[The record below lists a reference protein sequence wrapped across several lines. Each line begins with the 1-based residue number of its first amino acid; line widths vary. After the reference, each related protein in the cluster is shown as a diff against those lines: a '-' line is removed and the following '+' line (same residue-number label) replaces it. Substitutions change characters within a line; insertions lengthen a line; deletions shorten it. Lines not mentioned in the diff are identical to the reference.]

1 MKKCYRP
8 LHTPHWLTTLNS
20 LKTLWTRQ
28 KPQRGLLDKNLPYPQ
43 VVASCIKL
51 GFLSNQNSCLEPF
64 EQWVAD
70 VGCSYFG
77 RSSKQRYLTPAFS
90 FETLGFTLFYPILK
104 THPYNSTF
112 LLPPQQTTTNY
123 KNLKQHCSLNQ
134 QKFIS
139 LHFWRSQVQN
149 GSHGAKNQV
158 SAGLCSFWK
167 FCGESVPL
175 LFTFFG
181 LWLLPPTSKLKTETQ
196 VLLTPG
202 HIDTNPHLST
212 CTYIGFTWIIQV
224 NLLKYSWLH
233 L

>member
-43 VVASCIKL
+43 VLASCIKL

-77 RSSKQRYLTPAFS
+77 RSSKQKYLTPAFS

-104 THPYNSTF
+104 TNPHSSTF

-123 KNLKQHCSLNQ
+123 KNLKQHYRLKQ

-149 GSHGAKNQV
+149 GLPEIKSSQTVLLLESLGENFLAFHN
-158 SAGLCSFWK
+158 
-167 FCGESVPL
+167 FCRQPAL
-175 LFTFFG
+175 LG
-181 LWLLPPTSKLKTETQ
+181 LWPLPPSSKPT
-196 VLLTPG
+196 V
-202 HIDTNPHLST
+202 
-212 CTYIGFTWIIQV
+212 
-224 NLLKYSWLH
+224 
-233 L
+233 